1 MQKARSGEGGED
13 VMAAFAELKRR
24 GELKIGGLVAN
35 VQHKMTKTG
44 KPFGTFVL
52 EDYNESYEFA
62 LFGDDYVKFRNM
74 MMDGYFLHIKG
85 NIEEKFRQKDNWDL
99 RIMVMEMLS
108 EMRDKLTKSL
118 TVCIDANKLTSKLLD
133 DIQKMINENNEK
145 YPVKN
150 CKLRFQI
157 RDREEVMQVD
167 LSSKSFKVNPS
178 DDLMEGIFSLTNEE
192 PVLSL

>member
-13 VMAAFAELKRR
+13 IMGAFNELRKR
-24 GELKIGGLVAN
+24 GEIRIGGLVGN
-35 VQHKMTKTG
+35 VQHKITKTG

-62 LFGDDYVKFRNM
+62 LFGDDYVKFRNL

-99 RIMVMEMLS
+99 RILVMDLLS

-118 TVCIDANKLTSKLLD
+118 TVCIDVTMLNSKLLD
-133 DIQKMINENNEK
+133 DIQNVINENNQK

-150 CKLRFQI
+150 CKLRFKI
-157 RDREEVMQVD
+157 NNREEAMQIE
-167 LSSKSFKVNPS
+167 LSSKNFKVNPS
-178 DDLMEGIFSLTNEE
+178 DDLIAGIASITNMQ
-192 PVLSL
+192 PVLG